1 VVVPLSLGLAAL
13 QLVFRNR
20 FGRSFFM
27 IYKRVATVFK
37 LTFVLVLTV
46 GSGHAADSANAVFK
60 GKKLLL
66 VAATSAPTATVD
78 GNIKTH
84 FESLGMKVTMVSDI
98 NPPSAEGYDLVYLAS
113 DVKAKTI
120 TNTYRTTTVPVFT
133 TKPWLLDF
141 LGMTGYQPQKDYG
154 EEEKEEQSFLWLVNA
169 PNPIQAGFPNGMF
182 MPVKHAIK
190 IYNWGRPEPSAQV
203 IAFLPGEPEKGFIFA
218 YEKGVYMDH
227 EFTAPARRIFF
238 GLAPDQFDLL
248 IPDGLRLFDSCAA
261 WALGGK

>member
-1 VVVPLSLGLAAL
+1 MPKLCGRLLALSTVALLA
-13 QLVFRNR
+13 VFTAYA
-20 FGRSFFM
+20 SDTPDP
-27 IYKRVATVFK
+27 I
-37 LTFVLVLTV
+37 
-46 GSGHAADSANAVFK
+46 FK

-66 VAATSAPTATVD
+66 IAATSSTTAPVD
-78 GNIKTH
+78 ANIKKH
-84 FESLGMKVTMVSDI
+84 FESLGMTVTMVSDI
-98 NPPSAEGYDLVYLAS
+98 NPPPAEGYNLIFLAS

-120 TNTYRTTTVPVFT
+120 TNTYRTTRVPVFT

-154 EEEKEEQSFLWLVNA
+154 EDEKEEQSFLWLINA

-190 IYNWGRPEPSAQV
+190 IYNWGRPEPSAQI
-203 IAFLPGEPEKGFIFA
+203 IAFLPGEPNKGFIFA

-227 EFTAPARRIFF
+227 EFVAPGRRIFM

-248 IPDGLRLFDSCAA
+248 IPDGIKLFDSCAA

>member
-1 VVVPLSLGLAAL
+1 MPKPCGRRLTLSTVVL
-13 QLVFRNR
+13 
-20 FGRSFFM
+20 
-27 IYKRVATVFK
+27 I
-37 LTFVLVLTV
+37 
-46 GSGHAADSANAVFK
+46 AVSTAYASDTPDPIFK

-66 VAATSAPTATVD
+66 IAASSSPTAPVD
-78 GNIKTH
+78 ANIKKH
-84 FESLGMKVTMVSDI
+84 FESLGMTVTMVSDI
-98 NPPSAEGYDLVYLAS
+98 NPPPAEGYNLVFLTS

-120 TNTYRTTTVPVFT
+120 TNTYRTTSVPVFT

-154 EEEKEEQSFLWLVNA
+154 EDEKEEQSFLWLINA

-203 IAFLPGEPEKGFIFA
+203 IAFLPGEPTKGFIFA

-227 EFTAPARRIFF
+227 EFVAPGRRIFM
-238 GLAPDQFDLL
+238 GLSPDQFDLL
-248 IPDGLRLFDSCAA
+248 IPDGIKLFDSCAA

>member
-1 VVVPLSLGLAAL
+1 MAAACFE
-13 QLVFRNR
+13 QIRE
-20 FGRSFFM
+20 FFM
-27 IYKRVATVFK
+27 NRKHVTTFFAVAFA
-37 LTFVLVLTV
+37 LVLIV
-46 GSGHAADSANAVFK
+46 GSGHAADSPNPVFK

-66 VAATSAPTATVD
+66 VAAISSPTAAVD
-78 GNIKTH
+78 ANTKKH
-84 FESLGMKVTMVSDI
+84 FESLGMTVNMVSDV
-98 NPPSAEGYDLVYLAS
+98 NPPSADGYDLVYLAS

-154 EEEKEEQSFLWLVNA
+154 EDEKEEQSFLWLVNA

>member
-1 VVVPLSLGLAAL
+1 MME
-13 QLVFRNR
+13 
-20 FGRSFFM
+20 FFM
-27 IYKRVATVFK
+27 YRKYVTIFFAIAFA
-37 LTFVLVLTV
+37 FVLIVE
-46 GSGHAADSANAVFK
+46 SAHAADNTNPIFK

-66 VAATSAPTATVD
+66 VAATSSPTAAVD
-78 GNIKTH
+78 ANTKKH
-84 FESLGMKVTMVSDI
+84 FESLGMTVNMVSDV
-98 NPPSAEGYDLVYLAS
+98 NPPSADGYDLVYLAS

-120 TNTYRTTTVPVFT
+120 TNSYRTTIVPVFT

-154 EEEKEEQSFLWLVNA
+154 EDEKEEQSFLWLVNA

>member
-1 VVVPLSLGLAAL
+1 MTKLCGRILALSTVVLIAVS
-13 QLVFRNR
+13 
-20 FGRSFFM
+20 
-27 IYKRVATVFK
+27 TVYASD
-37 LTFVLVLTV
+37 TP
-46 GSGHAADSANAVFK
+46 DPIFK

-66 VAATSAPTATVD
+66 IAATSSATAPVD
-78 GNIKTH
+78 ANIKKH
-84 FESLGMKVTMVSDI
+84 FESLGMMVTMVSDI
-98 NPPSAEGYDLVYLAS
+98 NPPPAEGYNLVFLAS

-120 TNTYRTTTVPVFT
+120 TNTYRTTSVPVFT

-141 LGMTGYQPQKDYG
+141 LGMTGYQPQRDYG
-154 EEEKEEQSFLWLVNA
+154 EDEKEEQSFLWLVNA

-203 IAFLPGEPEKGFIFA
+203 IAFLPGEPTKGFIFA

-227 EFTAPARRIFF
+227 EFVAPGRRIFM
-238 GLAPDQFDLL
+238 GISPDQFDLL
-248 IPDGLRLFDSCAA
+248 IPDGIKLFDSCAA

>member
-1 VVVPLSLGLAAL
+1 MPKLC
-13 QLVFRNR
+13 
-20 FGRSFFM
+20 GR
-27 IYKRVATVFK
+27 
-37 LTFVLVLTV
+37 LLVLSTV
-46 GSGHAADSANAVFK
+46 ILFAVSTAYASDTPDPIFK

-66 VAATSAPTATVD
+66 IAAISSATAPVD
-78 GNIKTH
+78 ANIKKH
-84 FESLGMKVTMVSDI
+84 FESLGMTVTMVSDI
-98 NPPSAEGYDLVYLAS
+98 NPPPAEGYNLVFLAS

-120 TNTYRTTTVPVFT
+120 TNTYRTTSVPVFT

-154 EEEKEEQSFLWLVNA
+154 EDEKEEQSFLWLINA

-203 IAFLPGEPEKGFIFA
+203 IAFLPGEPTKGFLFA

-227 EFTAPARRIFF
+227 EFVAPGRRIFM
-238 GLAPDQFDLL
+238 GLSPDQFDLL
-248 IPDGLRLFDSCAA
+248 IPDGIKLFDSCAA
-261 WALGGK
+261 WALGGGK

>member
-1 VVVPLSLGLAAL
+1 MIRRYSAILLALA
-13 QLVFRNR
+13 
-20 FGRSFFM
+20 S
-27 IYKRVATVFK
+27 A
-37 LTFVLVLTV
+37 FVLTI
-46 GSGHAADSANAVFK
+46 GSANAADNPNPLFQ

-66 VAATSAPTATVD
+66 VAANPSPTAAVD
-78 GNIKTH
+78 ANIRKH
-84 FESLGMKVTMVSDI
+84 FESLGMVVTMVTDV
-98 NPPSAEGYDLVYLAS
+98 NPPPAEGYDLVFLAS

-120 TNTYRTTTVPVFT
+120 TATYRTTKVPVFT

-154 EEEKEEQSFLWLVNA
+154 EDEKEEQSFLWLVNA

-203 IAFLPGEPEKGFIFA
+203 IAFLPGEPNKAFLFA

-238 GLAPDQFDLL
+238 GIAPDQFDLL

>member
-1 VVVPLSLGLAAL
+1 MSHKPITTLFALAIFAITTA
-13 QLVFRNR
+13 
-20 FGRSFFM
+20 RS
-27 IYKRVATVFK
+27 Y
-37 LTFVLVLTV
+37 
-46 GSGHAADSANAVFK
+46 AADTVNPIFK

-66 VAATSAPTATVD
+66 VAATSSPTAAVD
-78 GNIKTH
+78 ANTKKH
-84 FESLGMKVTMVSDI
+84 FESLGMIVTMVSDI
-98 NPPSAEGYDLVYLAS
+98 NPPSADAYDLVYLAS
-113 DVKAKTI
+113 DVKAKTV
-120 TNTYRTTTVPVFT
+120 TNTYRTTAVPVFT

-154 EEEKEEQSFLWLVNA
+154 EDEKEEQSFLWLVNA

-182 MPVKHAIK
+182 MPIKHAIK

-218 YEKGVYMDH
+218 YEKGTYMDH
-227 EFTAPARRIFF
+227 EFTAPGRRIFF

>member
-1 VVVPLSLGLAAL
+1 MPKLCGRLLALSAVVLFAIPTA
-13 QLVFRNR
+13 
-20 FGRSFFM
+20 
-27 IYKRVATVFK
+27 Y
-37 LTFVLVLTV
+37 
-46 GSGHAADSANAVFK
+46 GSDTPDPIFK

-66 VAATSAPTATVD
+66 IAATSSATAPVD
-78 GNIKTH
+78 ANIKKH
-84 FESLGMKVTMVSDI
+84 FESLGMTVTMVSDI
-98 NPPSAEGYDLVYLAS
+98 NPPPAEGYNLVFLAS

-120 TNTYRTTTVPVFT
+120 TNTYRATSVPVFT

-154 EEEKEEQSFLWLVNA
+154 EDEKEEQSFLWLVNA

-203 IAFLPGEPEKGFIFA
+203 IAFLPGEPTKGFLFA

-227 EFTAPARRIFF
+227 EFVAPGRRIFM
-238 GLAPDQFDLL
+238 GLSPDQFDLL
-248 IPDGLRLFDSCAA
+248 IPDGIRLFDSCAA

>member
-1 VVVPLSLGLAAL
+1 MPKFFGCTLALTTVVLLAVSTA
-13 QLVFRNR
+13 
-20 FGRSFFM
+20 
-27 IYKRVATVFK
+27 
-37 LTFVLVLTV
+37 
-46 GSGHAADSANAVFK
+46 HAVDAPDPIFK

-66 VAATSAPTATVD
+66 IAATSSATGPVD
-78 GNIKTH
+78 ANIMKH
-84 FESLGMKVTMVSDI
+84 FESLGMTVTMVSDI
-98 NPPSAEGYDLVYLAS
+98 NPPPAEGYNLVFLAS
-113 DVKAKTI
+113 DVKAKTV
-120 TNTYRTTTVPVFT
+120 TNTYRTTSVPVFT

-154 EEEKEEQSFLWLVNA
+154 EDEKEEQSFLWLVNA

-203 IAFLPGEPEKGFIFA
+203 IAFLPGEPTKGFIFA

-227 EFTAPARRIFF
+227 EFIAPGRRIFM
-238 GLAPDQFDLL
+238 GLSPDQFDLL
-248 IPDGLRLFDSCAA
+248 IPDGIKLFDSCAA

>member
-1 VVVPLSLGLAAL
+1 MPKLCGRRLALSTVVLFAVS
-13 QLVFRNR
+13 
-20 FGRSFFM
+20 
-27 IYKRVATVFK
+27 
-37 LTFVLVLTV
+37 
-46 GSGHAADSANAVFK
+46 SAYASDTPDPIFK

-66 VAATSAPTATVD
+66 IAATSSPTAPVD
-78 GNIKTH
+78 ANIKKH
-84 FESLGMKVTMVSDI
+84 FESLGMTVTMVSDI
-98 NPPSAEGYDLVYLAS
+98 NPPAAEGYNLVFLAS
-113 DVKAKTI
+113 DVKAKTL
-120 TNTYRTTTVPVFT
+120 TNTYRTTSVPVFT

-154 EEEKEEQSFLWLVNA
+154 EDEKEEQSFLWLINA

-203 IAFLPGEPEKGFIFA
+203 IAFLPGEPTKGFIFA

-227 EFTAPARRIFF
+227 EFVAPGRRIFM
-238 GLAPDQFDLL
+238 GLSPDQFDLL
-248 IPDGLRLFDSCAA
+248 IPDGIKLLDSCAA